1 LTGIDWPA
9 APSHTGLRKCF
20 LKLDGNAIECALR
33 QHATDSTHTA
43 QIAIDGKTLR
53 GSLDRFADRAAV
65 QWISAFATDA
75 KVVLGHVELSGGDK
89 GGEIAA
95 AQELKVRAAH
105 KGTKTGVALFL
116 NALVRWYYFFSNG
129 HLLTDSGWNAF
140 SPGILR
146 LMW

>member
-33 QHATDSTHTA
+33 QHATDSTHPA

-53 GSLDRFADRAAV
+53 GSLDRFADQAAV

-95 AQELKVRAAH
+95 AQELIQTL
-105 KGTKTGVALFL
+105 GLTGKLFTFDAL
-116 NALVRWYYFFSNG
+116 
-129 HLLTDSGWNAF
+129 HCQKKH
-140 SPGILR
+140 
-146 LMW
+146 